1 METDEGAGKGTE
13 NKARHNIFGNV
24 LFQQRLMC
32 LFPIVTNTPTL
43 SLRSSHVPF
52 LPKTN
57 KNFMHQSYQVNH
69 DLGLK

>member
-1 METDEGAGKGTE
+1 MEAEEGAGKGTG
-13 NKARHNIFGNV
+13 NKAKYNIFGNV
-24 LFQQRLMC
+24 LFHQIVMC
-32 LFPIVTNTPTL
+32 LFQIVTNTNKL
-43 SLRSSHVPF
+43 SLQFSHVPF

>member
-1 METDEGAGKGTE
+1 MEADEGAGKGTE

-24 LFQQRLMC
+24 LFQQRVMC
-32 LFPIVTNTPTL
+32 LFQIVINTHTL

-52 LPKTN
+52 LPKSN
-57 KNFMHQSYQVNH
+57 KNFVHQSYQVNG